1 MSQIEVNTN
10 FNSVNVEN
18 VINTIDVNQDISNI
32 LVIPQEITNVVE
44 IVTPG
49 PKGDK
54 GEPGDPSLFTSS
66 FVGTASFFAFTQ
78 SYYEDSA
85 SFSASI
91 SQLQTFS
98 SSLDATFAT
107 DAELNAATAS
117 LSASINILSSSF
129 LSFSSSYNTGSF
141 SGSFIGNGSGIV
153 GVISSSYSNNSTSAS
168 YALTASYAIS
178 SSQAINSDTSSFQT
192 NIQFA
197 ESHIPFFD
205 SDNSMSSSAMRQWQS
220 ESITI
225 NAEFGTGANPEALFV
240 FQPSTES
247 INIITAEA
255 DVDNYVQ
262 FNLFN
267 RNSGSTASSD
277 IVATADNGNEF
288 INFINMGINS
298 STFTGSVGGPN
309 DAYLYST
316 GNDLTIGN
324 ATANKHIRFFTGG
337 GLVDV
342 YQKFVL
348 NPDDLHELTG
358 SLSMSGSISFEG
370 GSVISPSGPYIDI
383 IAGPGGWAELQSN
396 DGNQYMWVDDTGSYI
411 GTDWLTNA
419 FLWTFDKSGSLKLPI
434 TSTGSILNNDGS
446 LYTASF
452 AISASHASNAI
463 NSNTSSFQTNIQFL
477 ENYVPLFDSNN
488 SISSS
493 AIHQSGSN
501 SIIINRE
508 FNTANAPEALFVFQP
523 DLNSF
528 NIITAEGNVDNYF
541 QINIKNE
548 NSGSTSSADV
558 VATADNGDEFVNF
571 INMGINSSTFTGSV
585 GGPNDAY
592 LYSTG
597 NDLTIGNATANKHVR
612 FFTGGGLVDVYQK
625 LVLNPDD
632 LHELTGSLFVHN
644 GFIYSNVTGSLEG
657 TASFAASASYA
668 ATSSYASNFT
678 VANTLTATTLVVQT
692 VSSSVVYSSGSNI
705 FGNDLS
711 NTQEFTGSVTITGS
725 LFVNNSAAIL
735 TNQTSSMSVL
745 SASYALTSSYALN
758 AELLDGLDSAAF
770 TLTSSFNNFTSSYN
784 TGSFTGSFI
793 GDGSGL
799 LGVISASYS
808 LTASFIDGGIY

>member
-54 GEPGDPSLFTSS
+54 GESGDPSLFTSS
-66 FVGTASFFAFTQ
+66 FVGTASFNAFTQ

-91 SQLQTFS
+91 SQLQDFS

-117 LSASINILSSSF
+117 LSASITILSSSF

-141 SGSFIGNGSGIV
+141 IGSFDGLFTGSFTGDGSGIV
-153 GVISSSYSNNSTSAS
+153 GVISSSYAGAATSASFAANALTASYFVTESVTSAS
-168 YALTASYAIS
+168 YALTASYAVS
-178 SSQAINSDTSSFQT
+178 
-192 NIQFA
+192 
-197 ESHIPFFD
+197 
-205 SDNSMSSSAMRQWQS
+205 
-220 ESITI
+220 
-225 NAEFGTGANPEALFV
+225 
-240 FQPSTES
+240 
-247 INIITAEA
+247 
-255 DVDNYVQ
+255 
-262 FNLFN
+262 
-267 RNSGSTASSD
+267 
-277 IVATADNGNEF
+277 
-288 INFINMGINS
+288 
-298 STFTGSVGGPN
+298 
-309 DAYLYST
+309 
-316 GNDLTIGN
+316 
-324 ATANKHIRFFTGG
+324 
-337 GLVDV
+337 
-342 YQKFVL
+342 
-348 NPDDLHELTG
+348 
-358 SLSMSGSISFEG
+358 
-370 GSVISPSGPYIDI
+370 
-383 IAGPGGWAELQSN
+383 
-396 DGNQYMWVDDTGSYI
+396 
-411 GTDWLTNA
+411 
-419 FLWTFDKSGSLKLPI
+419 
-434 TSTGSILNNDGS
+434 
-446 LYTASF
+446 
-452 AISASHASNAI
+452 ASNAI
-463 NSNTSSFQTNIQFL
+463 NSETSSFQTNIQFL
-477 ENYVPLFDSNN
+477 ENYVPLFNSNN

-493 AIHQSGSN
+493 TIHQSGSN

-523 DLNSF
+523 DPNSF
-528 NIITAEGNVDNYF
+528 NIITAEGNVNNYV

-571 INMGINSSTFTGSV
+571 INMGINSSTFTGSI

-644 GFIYSNVTGSLEG
+644 GFIYSNITGSLEG